1 MRGPDGAVGDPP
13 PVNRD
18 LLRRAAR
25 LLEGGSPYAVATVVR
40 CERPTSGKPGNTAV
54 ITPDGVMHGWIGG
67 SCTQSE
73 VIRHALEALE
83 AGEPRL
89 LACGSSAG
97 RPDDLVHVPMSCS
110 SGGNV
115 EIHINPVLPPP
126 VLLVVGASPVGH
138 ALLRLGGV
146 VGYATVAGTPTDAAM
161 AEAAGSVVDD
171 LAGVAERYAGRPG
184 GAKLFAVVATMGE
197 SDEQALWHLVAAR
210 PDYLG
215 VVASHKRMEHVRSV
229 LAAQG
234 VSERDLCSL
243 HGPAGLDIG
252 AGTPEEIAVSILA
265 EIVERGA
272 RPAAEAVGDEAPLS
286 SAEAGEEI
294 VPGPAGK
301 AESSGWATDPVC
313 GMTVPVAGSPS
324 SVVEGEPVYFCC
336 DGCRS
341 RFEATPELFPPK
353 RSTPDTPWT
362 ARKGSSA
369 PVEPHG

>member
-1 MRGPDGAVGDPP
+1 MLDS
-13 PVNRD
+13 
-18 LLRRAAR
+18 
-25 LLEGGSPYAVATVVR
+25 GSPYVVATIVR

-54 ITPDGVMHGWIGG
+54 ITPDGVMSGWIGG

-89 LACGSSAG
+89 LACGSSG
-97 RPDDLVHVPMSCS
+97 DRPDDLVHVPMSCS

-146 VGYATVAGTPTDAAM
+146 VGYTTVAGAPADAAM
-161 AEAAGSVVDD
+161 AEAAASAVDD
-171 LAGVAERYAGRPG
+171 LARAAERYSCRPP
-184 GAKLFAVVATMGE
+184 GARLFAVVATMGE
-197 SDEQALWHLVAAR
+197 RDEQALCHLVAAR

-215 VVASHKRMEHVRSV
+215 VVASRKRMEQVRSV

-234 VSERDLCSL
+234 VSDLDL
-243 HGPAGLDIG
+243 GRVHGPAGLDIG

-265 EIVERGA
+265 EIVERVA
-272 RPAAEAVGDEAPLS
+272 RRGTESVQDES
-286 SAEAGEEI
+286 SAGAADAGEDI
-294 VPGPAGK
+294 VPGPAGE
-301 AESSGWATDPVC
+301 AETGGWVADPVC
-313 GMTVPVAGSPS
+313 GMTVPLAGSPS
-324 SVVEGEPVYFCC
+324 SVFEGEPVYFCC

-341 RFEATPELFPPK
+341 RFEATPEHFLAKQRFPDAPPAARE
-353 RSTPDTPWT
+353 RS
-362 ARKGSSA
+362 SS
-369 PVEPHG
+369 PGEPHG